1 MPVYTGQME
10 RKMAKPKELSS
21 APLNP
26 DAIYRKDE
34 ARRFFGYKPTQ
45 FEEKI
50 KAGEIPPPIKLSDTG
65 HACGWLGRTILAW
78 QAERTAASHRARVQR

>member
-1 MPVYTGQME
+1 MSKQ
-10 RKMAKPKELSS
+10 KELST

-45 FEEKI
+45 FEKKI
-50 KAGEIPPPIKLSDTG
+50 KDGEIPAPIKLSDSG

-78 QAERTAASHRARVQR
+78 QAERAKRSMEAA